1 MSSRHCRIKD
11 NCSNDAQPV
20 VMEGNM
26 HKDKFGFPR
35 GRCTAG
41 SCACEGFVVTKGTHD
56 CKTCYHAPRHH
67 EYYNKEQQQQQ
78 RPEQHNDNHQP
89 ISTKKKQTT
98 TSAGKKFLTM
108 VSIETPFPFLAVS
121 ITIHH
126 FLKIVVV
133 KMKFNYYIIIN
144 NINIEYSCTR
154 HQHK

>member
-1 MSSRHCRIKD
+1 
-11 NCSNDAQPV
+11 
-20 VMEGNM
+20 M

-98 TSAGKKFLTM
+98 TSAGKKFLIM
-108 VSIETPFPFLAVS
+108 VSIETSFPFLAVS
-121 ITIHH
+121 ITIHGP
-126 FLKIVVV
+126 FSENSCSKNEIQLL
-133 KMKFNYYIIIN
+133 YYY
-144 NINIEYSCTR
+144 NISTQLLTWLRVRIECSRNEEAHLYC
-154 HQHK
+154 